1 MKSKLKAIVA
11 SASLAAVSL
20 SLAACG
26 TGGGDGAKAAGSAS
40 AGANT
45 VNITMENKDGKDVCT
60 TSATEVAA
68 GPATFNVENKSA
80 SSIIE
85 VELLQENRILGEK
98 ENLAPGLA
106 PVSFSVNLDGGDY
119 ELYCPNGDPEEID
132 FKVTGEAVKPS
143 GDTRTLLEAGAKDY
157 GAYVQDQVGYMV
169 DATKKLSE
177 AVDSGDV
184 DAAKKA
190 YATARPFYEKAE
202 SAVEQFGNPKDNSQ
216 FLDYL
221 IDMRASNI
229 DKKVGWSG
237 FHAVERD
244 LWKSGK
250 ITDGTKKYAKDLAAN
265 TVKLDDIVK
274 KLTYTPEDLANG
286 AAGLL
291 EEVQTNKITGEE
303 EAFSHLDLLDFQAN
317 VEGAAQAFS
326 NLKPGLEKI
335 DADLV
340 KQIDEQFKNVDTT
353 LDGYRDKSV
362 PGGFKAWT
370 PELRKSDSKK
380 LSQSVQKLQDPL
392 AKLAEKIATH
402 QG

>member
-68 GPATFNVENKSA
+68 GPTTFNVENKSA

>member
-68 GPATFNVENKSA
+68 GPTTFNVENKSA

-335 DADLV
+335 DVDLV